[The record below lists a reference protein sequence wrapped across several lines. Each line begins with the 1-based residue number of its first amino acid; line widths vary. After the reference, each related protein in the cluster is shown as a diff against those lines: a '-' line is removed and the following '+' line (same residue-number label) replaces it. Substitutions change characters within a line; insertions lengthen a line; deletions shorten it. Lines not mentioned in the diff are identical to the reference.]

1 MDALKQNIAEL
12 STKEQDEVMLFILE
26 SRAGGKKKVS
36 KKAEKAGGADA
47 PKREM
52 SEGQKAWTDAI
63 KKVQLVVNTQF
74 PADTTFKYKQAM
86 TVASA
91 IKKAELSTDDKTIVT
106 FYQKLKAEGLAAAS
120 ASESESAAAAP
131 SAAKKAKKTKPVKD
145 E

>member
-12 STKEQDEVMLFILE
+12 STKEQDELMLFILE
-26 SRAGGKKKVS
+26 SRAGGKKKAM
-36 KKAEKAGGADA
+36 KKEKDPDA

-91 IKKAELSTDDKTIVT
+91 IRKAELTADDKTIMT
-106 FYQKLKAEGLAAAS
+106 FYMKLKSEGLAAAAS
-120 ASESESAAAAP
+120 ASESEHAAAP
-131 SAAKKAKKTKPVKD
+131 APKKAKKTKAVKD

>member
-1 MDALKQNIAEL
+1 MDALKQNVAEL
-12 STKEQDEVMLFILE
+12 TSKEQDELMLFILE
-26 SRAGGKKKVS
+26 SRAGGKKKAG
-36 KKAEKAGGADA
+36 KKAEKDPDA

-91 IKKAELSTDDKTIVT
+91 IKKAELVADDKTIMT
-106 FYQKLKAEGLAAAS
+106 FYLKLKAEGLAATAS
-120 ASESESAAAAP
+120 ASESESAAAATAP
-131 SAAKKAKKTKPVKD
+131 KKAKKTKVVKD

>member
-12 STKEQDEVMLFILE
+12 STKEQDELMLFILE

-36 KKAEKAGGADA
+36 KKTEKDPDA

>member
-12 STKEQDEVMLFILE
+12 STKEQDELMLFILE
-26 SRAGGKKKVS
+26 SRAGSKKKAAKKEKVS
-36 KKAEKAGGADA
+36 DPDA

-52 SEGQKAWTDAI
+52 SEGQKAWTDDI
-63 KKVQLVVNTQF
+63 KKVQLVVNRDA

-91 IKKAELSTDDKTIVT
+91 IRKAELTADDKTIMT
-106 FYQKLKAEGLAAAS
+106 FYMKFKSEGAS
-120 ASESESAAAAP
+120 ASESETTAV
-131 SAAKKAKKTKPVKD
+131 KKVKKTKVVKD